1 MSEGEWIMV
10 IFVTDRIQ
18 W

>member
-1 MSEGEWIMV
+1 MV

-18 W
+18 R